1 MSVARG
7 CSLCQSLGIIDPQN
21 YCSIIVPPDLK
32 VDSRLSPFVRSWL
45 NGAIQTERVLYSS
58 SAPLFLV
65 FRTGYSSTLSM
76 SRSLF
81 LGLRSM
87 TSWRIVF
94 SRLLSPAVTCCRGH
108 GRKCGSICRCESAY
122 GRSSVKVK
130 TELVRIVEKFF
141 SESDLCR
148 QHTCP

>member
-21 YCSIIVPPDLK
+21 YCLIIVPTDLK

-87 TSWRIVF
+87 TSWRIVS
-94 SRLLSPAVTCCRGH
+94 SRLLSQQLHAAMVTVGNAEAYAAVNPPMENR
-108 GRKCGSICRCESAY
+108 
-122 GRSSVKVK
+122 
-130 TELVRIVEKFF
+130 
-141 SESDLCR
+141 
-148 QHTCP
+148 P